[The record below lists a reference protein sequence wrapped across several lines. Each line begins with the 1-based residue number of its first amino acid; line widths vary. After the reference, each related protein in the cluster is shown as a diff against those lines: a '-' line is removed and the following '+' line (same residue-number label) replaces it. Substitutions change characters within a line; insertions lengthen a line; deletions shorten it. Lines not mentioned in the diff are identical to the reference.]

1 MSGNANQNTFIS
13 RNNSQLLQNPS
24 QPSTLSK
31 IAPEAYDGL
40 PRTLSEEVND
50 RFGEGEQTGTMS
62 CMLHRVLYPKAH
74 GNGFKKKKTMSCKPA
89 VGGAGPARP
98 PARPPQAIAD
108 LVLPSP
114 RPAESPPTNESPS
127 IPFAIRYLSFPI
139 CLSSYTTYYAENAI
153 L

>member
-62 CMLHRVLYPKAH
+62 CMLHRALYPKAP
-74 GNGFKKKKTMSCKPA
+74 GNGFKTKKPIHATPPILVFLISSTRFHPKIKLLQKLMKA
-89 VGGAGPARP
+89 EQGAAPTP
-98 PARPPQAIAD
+98 PAPP
-108 LVLPSP
+108 
-114 RPAESPPTNESPS
+114 PPPFFFFCRH
-127 IPFAIRYLSFPI
+127 FAI
-139 CLSSYTTYYAENAI
+139 
-153 L
+153 

>member
-74 GNGFKKKKTMSCKPA
+74 GNGFKKKKTLSSKP
-89 VGGAGPARP
+89 P
-98 PARPPQAIAD
+98 PHPPP
-108 LVLPSP
+108 PSP
-114 RPAESPPTNESPS
+114 LSPPPSPPPTPPPPPPPLFFFFLP
-127 IPFAIRYLSFPI
+127 PFCHFATL
-139 CLSSYTTYYAENAI
+139 TTLFVTRQN
-153 L
+153 